1 MGHPKGKDSLPSIP
15 WLSNGGV
22 LIWALLAEVQKTEN
36 RKVLFGPAP
45 EENTGK
51 DTKIAVYGRIGSI
64 ILPEEYKTHP
74 GDVAKRVK
82 GKAEELFKT
91 YKIQAERL
99 RVTGG
104 GIGAPG
110 DVPGDGVHVYQL
122 YHIPEDGPHHDT
134 PQVASNL
141 CEQISEDFPYF
152 AELHKFLCT
161 RPNII
166 PPVVTTGVG
175 PLGRQVVHHQQPD
188 PRGFDKNIDP
198 TLFGLA
204 VTPPRPVSPALAHP
218 GSPGSADPPL
228 MPREIRTN
236 QRV

>member
-1 MGHPKGKDSLPSIP
+1 LPSIP

-45 EENTGK
+45 GE
-51 DTKIAVYGRIGSI
+51 GRIGSI

-91 YKIQAERL
+91 YKIQAKHL

-141 CEQISEDFPYF
+141 WEQISEDFPYF

-175 PLGRQVVHHQQPD
+175 PLGHQVVHHQQPD

-198 TLFGLA
+198 NSVQTRRNS
-204 VTPPRPVSPALAHP
+204 PPSRFTCSRSSGIPRKRRSTSDASRNPYE
-218 GSPGSADPPL
+218 STCFGSAG
-228 MPREIRTN
+228 
-236 QRV
+236 